1 MSSKNGRPL
10 PAIVNPLMVED
21 VPSHDVLVL
30 RRRLGQTSLD
40 PKAGQVVTS
49 KSAANASNLETFDYL
64 HLRAIL
70 PKGIKGGIWKGVAAP
85 ASYFLMRRSSDGY
98 VSATGMFKATFPY
111 SEVSEEEAERKYI
124 RSLPTT
130 SPDEIAG
137 NLWIPPEHA
146 LELAEE
152 YRITPWIR
160 ALLDPTPPDAQLSKG
175 LNATPITSPPK
186 FLLPDDLLAPP
197 ASAPTPSR
205 RSRRSVSPS
214 KYSSPKKSAAS
225 TRSRKAK
232 VLADAPVDAS
242 ESNSTTKA
250 FKETPEI
257 SFSPSVTPSITKE
270 TEQTATPAPTE
281 TTNGTDSEQKQEEP
295 VVKVNVDTEVEVK
308 GDVETTHTHVQV
320 EMPAGTAEL
329 PLPEDTEA
337 MIAKAKEM
345 VEAAVKGTEAA
356 GPSSASNKSKRKA
369 EELEVEEQEAEVAEE
384 AAPAKKAK
392 VETQLRKERVKTRA
406 LIGLSATIAL
416 GAVIPYALNLF

>member
-10 PAIVNPLMVED
+10 PAIVNPLMTED
-21 VPSHDVLVL
+21 TPSHEVLVL

-49 KSAANASNLETFDYL
+49 KSSANASGLETFDYL

-70 PKGIKGGIWKGVAAP
+70 PKGIRGGIWKGAAAP

-111 SEVSEEEAERKYI
+111 AEVAEEDAERKYI
-124 RSLPTT
+124 RELPTT

-137 NLWIPPEHA
+137 NLWIPPDHA

-152 YRITPWIR
+152 YHIAPWIR
-160 ALLDPTPPDAQLSKG
+160 ALLDPTPPDQQLSKG

-186 FLLPDDLLAPP
+186 FLLPDEALAPP
-197 ASAPTPSR
+197 SAAPTPSR
-205 RSRRSVSPS
+205 RSRRSASPS
-214 KYSSPKKSAAS
+214 KISSPKKIAS
-225 TRSRKAK
+225 TRTRKAK
-232 VLADAPVDAS
+232 VPVETT
-242 ESNSTTKA
+242 ESNSTAKESAAKA
-250 FKETPEI
+250 PKETSEI
-257 SFSPSVTPSITKE
+257 SATLSVVKE
-270 TEQTATPAPTE
+270 AEQTATPAPTE
-281 TTNGTDSEQKQEEP
+281 TTNGTDGEQKSEEP
-295 VVKVNVDTEVEVK
+295 VVRVNVDTDVK
-308 GDVETTHTHVQV
+308 VKDDVETTHTHVQV
-320 EMPAGTAEL
+320 EMPAGSPEL

-356 GPSSASNKSKRKA
+356 GPSTASKSKRKA
-369 EELEVEEQEAEVAEE
+369 EEMEVDEEEAAAEVPE